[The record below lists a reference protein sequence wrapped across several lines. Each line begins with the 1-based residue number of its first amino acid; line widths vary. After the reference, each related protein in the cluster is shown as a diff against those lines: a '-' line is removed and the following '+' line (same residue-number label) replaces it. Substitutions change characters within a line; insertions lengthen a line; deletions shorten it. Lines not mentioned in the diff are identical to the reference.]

1 MVQEVV
7 ECESTIYVNLEVSD
21 RSNDP
26 EVEFEVQNT
35 SPIASL
41 HGTQINISNKNL
53 EATFAP
59 VSYHIPPTPQFLN
72 MDKTINCVVRD
83 WTPWK
88 NPTLGNVDRELSIG
102 QIFPSKSYL
111 QYVVKMFSIKLH

>member
-59 VSYHIPPTPQFLN
+59 VSYHIPPTQKKF
-72 MDKTINCVVRD
+72 KY
-83 WTPWK
+83 
-88 NPTLGNVDRELSIG
+88 G
-102 QIFPSKSYL
+102 
-111 QYVVKMFSIKLH
+111 